1 VRARNRLNR
10 QISFLL
16 LIPHCLRLFYEA
28 TLVTTCQLCCLNYLI
43 MSARK
48 KNCDL
53 FYNDNHAMSELRWY
67 VVRSP
72 KVELS

>member
-1 VRARNRLNR
+1 M
-10 QISFLL
+10 
-16 LIPHCLRLFYEA
+16 
-28 TLVTTCQLCCLNYLI
+28 YLI

-53 FYNDNHAMSELRWY
+53 FYNDNQAMSELRWCFARY
-67 VVRSP
+67 VRSP

>member
-1 VRARNRLNR
+1 
-10 QISFLL
+10 
-16 LIPHCLRLFYEA
+16 
-28 TLVTTCQLCCLNYLI
+28 

-53 FYNDNHAMSELRWY
+53 FYNANQAMPELRWCFERQ
-67 VVRSP
+67 VRSP